1 MDDLFSLWDP
11 VLQLIL
17 EESVAPFLNVLVGR
31 MVKIL
36 SQKPDSSSTTEDPYL
51 KGLYLWLEHI
61 LTSEA
66 WRSSSIFCS
75 RNYLRLCCSEWTNSW
90 TKKLHQ
96 LLSSETELFQIDNFV
111 PDQSMA
117 SVEEN
122 IESESIGD
130 LRNFG
135 WEY

>member
-17 EESVAPFLNVLVGR
+17 EESVAPFLNALVEG

-36 SQKPDSSSTTEDPYL
+36 SRKPDRTSTTEDPYL
-51 KGLYLWLEHI
+51 EGLYLWLEHI
-61 LTSEA
+61 LTSQT

-75 RNYLRLCCSEWTNSW
+75 RDYLRLCCSEWTNSW
-90 TKKLHQ
+90 TKKLLQ
-96 LLSSETELFQIDNFV
+96 LSSSGSELSQIDNFV
-111 PDQSMA
+111 PDQPMA
-117 SVEEN
+117 SAEDS
-122 IESESIGD
+122 IDSESIRD